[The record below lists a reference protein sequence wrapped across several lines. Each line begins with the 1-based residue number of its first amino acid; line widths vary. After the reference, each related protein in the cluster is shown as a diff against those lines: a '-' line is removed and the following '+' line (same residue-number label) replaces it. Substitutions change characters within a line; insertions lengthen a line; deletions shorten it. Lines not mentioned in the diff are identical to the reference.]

1 MNRVFSTDSGDINI
15 SITRKHIKNLY
26 LRVTPP
32 DGRVRVNAPL
42 HVSDGE
48 IERFVL
54 SRADWILSQREKMDS
69 VAPRVYETG
78 ETIPY
83 FGKRLRLVVLPHAGR
98 TKVLREGQTL
108 TLRIKPDADAGAR
121 KRAIDGWYRLE
132 LIEAAGAMLPTCERT
147 VGKQAGE
154 LRIRDMKTRW
164 GTCNTKTATITINLR
179 LAEKPAECL
188 RYVLTHELCHLYEPG
203 HNERFWKRMDTYYP
217 DWKRVRKLLRT
228 GGEQ

>member
-1 MNRVFSTDSGDINI
+1 MNRVLSTDSGDINI
-15 SITRKHIKNLY
+15 SITRKNIKNLY
-26 LRVTPP
+26 LRVTPT
-32 DGRVRVNAPL
+32 DGRVRVSAPL

-54 SRADWILSQREKMDS
+54 SRAGWILSQREKMDS

-83 FGKRLRLVVLPHAGR
+83 FGKRLRLSVLPHSGR

-108 TLRIKPDADAGAR
+108 TLRIKPDADADAR
-121 KRAIDGWYRLE
+121 KRAIDDWYRLE
-132 LIEAAGAMLPTCERT
+132 LIEAAGAMLPNCERT

-164 GTCNTKTATITINLR
+164 GTCNTKTATVTINLR

-203 HNERFWKRMDTYYP
+203 HNERFWRRMDAYYP
-217 DWKRVRKLLRT
+217 EWKRVRKLLRT